1 MIKKIIFLLLITLF
15 INQCGYQKVYSNK
28 NINLSINKIKKEN
41 NLINNEISNMLLSII
56 SNKSSENNY
65 DLEIQ
70 SNKNTE
76 IRTKNSKG
84 DPSVYVLKLKT
95 KVTASNS
102 ENNKYEKVFYKEMNY
117 NNNDDKFQLSQYIV
131 EIEKILIKETVDEI
145 ISYLIAIR

>member
-1 MIKKIIFLLLITLF
+1 MKKIIFLLLITLF